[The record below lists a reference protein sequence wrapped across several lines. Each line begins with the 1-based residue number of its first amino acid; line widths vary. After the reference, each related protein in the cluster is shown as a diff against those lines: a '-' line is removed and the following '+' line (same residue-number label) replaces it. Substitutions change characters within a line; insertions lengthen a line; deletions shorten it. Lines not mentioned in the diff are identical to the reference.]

1 MSRLM
6 VFASRRFSLRPQKAD
21 CGHKATFKAPKLEN
35 FCPAFCFAMHRLENS
50 SKHKPT
56 VITKDFQIHYLLEFI
71 FHREGSNPAEYRDS

>member
-56 VITKDFQIHYLLEFI
+56 VITKDFEINYVLEF
-71 FHREGSNPAEYRDS
+71 FS